1 MRNDATDPV
10 QGKGYPDISTREFLR
25 HLSVVMRNSA
35 RNSLSVASSG
45 SSAGSKSIFAIVD
58 HDPHGF
64 NILSVYKF
72 GSIALAHENHR
83 LVVHEMKLLG
93 VKNVDLGPL
102 LNENSEANA
111 AILPL
116 TSHDRKKVKHLLEKG
131 YIWTQEEWRCELQ
144 RMLFMNLKAEL
155 QAIDVDNRGGLEAYL
170 TRKLHV
176 ERSG

>member
-1 MRNDATDPV
+1 
-10 QGKGYPDISTREFLR
+10 
-25 HLSVVMRNSA
+25 MRNSA

-45 SSAGSKSIFAIVD
+45 SSAGTKSIFAIVD

-72 GSIALAHENHR
+72 GSVALAHENHR

-102 LNENSEANA
+102 LNESSEANA
-111 AILPL
+111 ATDNGIIPL
-116 TSHDRKKVKHLLEKG
+116 TSHDRKKVKQLLEKG
-131 YIWTQEEWRCELQ
+131 YIWTQEDWRCELQ

-170 TRKLHV
+170 TRKLHS